1 MLMLNEDLFTEDQK
15 KIMRL
20 THTIEQ
26 FKKYDAERKK
36 HYSKLEL
43 EVGMLR
49 SERDELRDI
58 FESLAGEKETKNVI
72 KILID
77 ENLGLRK
84 QISIL
89 ARKQN
94 LSKASSEEWAQ
105 ITDDEVDDKTKRLK
119 YVRQINKLNETIKKL
134 KKANQE
140 LLYRILQPIEAKE
153 IVEKMNNL
161 LSELTGIAQS
171 NEPDITK

>member
-134 KKANQE
+134 KRRTKNCSTE
-140 LLYRILQPIEAKE
+140 SYNPLRPKR
-153 IVEKMNNL
+153 
-161 LSELTGIAQS
+161 LS
-171 NEPDITK
+171 KR